1 MSLNILQP
9 GVIVETEGSIW
20 KMQKRALFHYKKS
33 KKDTPNLTFPC
44 VHSLFTIFLIKP
56 VL

>member
-1 MSLNILQP
+1 MSLNILQS

-20 KMQKRALFHYKKS
+20 KMQKKALFHYKKS
-33 KKDTPNLTFPC
+33 KKGTPNLTFPC